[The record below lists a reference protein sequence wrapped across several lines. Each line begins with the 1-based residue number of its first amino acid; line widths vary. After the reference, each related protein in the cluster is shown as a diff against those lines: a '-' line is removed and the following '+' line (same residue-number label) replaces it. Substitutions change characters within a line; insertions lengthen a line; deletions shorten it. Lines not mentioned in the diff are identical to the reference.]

1 MFEHIFFTFEK
12 LMTIDLKTAFNLI
25 KEGLGIIQTLAVI
38 TASIFAS
45 LGFNQWRR
53 EIIERRKIELAEE
66 VTHLFSRFPNV
77 ISSIRSPLS
86 FEKEGLTVVED
97 GKRPNLGHI
106 ALERLSKNDD
116 FFREIDAIRYR
127 FLAYFGQDKD
137 TPFDNGRE
145 ILHEIRWAAI
155 PLANEDPGDYT
166 AEERQRYEAVIM
178 GMGDDLQKR
187 AEQIRDD
194 ILKICSPYF
203 K

>member
-1 MFEHIFFTFEK
+1 M
-12 LMTIDLKTAFNLI
+12 MIDYKTVFVFM

-38 TASIFAS
+38 VTSIFAS

-66 VTHLFSRFPNV
+66 VATLFSRFPNA

-86 FEKEGLTVVED
+86 FDKEGLTVVEE
-97 GKRPNLGHI
+97 GKKPNLGHVT
-106 ALERLSKNDD
+106 LERLAKYDGL
-116 FFREIDAIRYR
+116 FREIDAARFR

-137 TPFDNGRE
+137 APFENGRG

-155 PLANEDPGDYT
+155 PLANEEPGDYT
-166 AEERQRYEAVIM
+166 AEERQRYKTVIM
-178 GMGDDLQKR
+178 GNPTGDALQKR
-187 AEQIRDD
+187 AEQVRDD
-194 ILKICSPYF
+194 VLKICSPYF